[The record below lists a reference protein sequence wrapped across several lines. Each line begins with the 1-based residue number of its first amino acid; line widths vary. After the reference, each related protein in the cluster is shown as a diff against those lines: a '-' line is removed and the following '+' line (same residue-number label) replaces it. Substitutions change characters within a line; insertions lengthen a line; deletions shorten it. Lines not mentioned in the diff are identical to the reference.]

1 MKRCTAIAEC
11 LYLLLPSAG
20 AFCALADIL
29 FGKMHL
35 QYLERAIPID
45 FLCYTMYNLIDTKIS
60 IKGCGLPG
68 IRKNKGV
75 YIMGNKITI
84 IGAGSVG
91 ASIANDMAV
100 MNVATEIVL
109 IDINQQKAF
118 GEAMD
123 IYQGLSFGSPAIVRP
138 GDYEDA
144 EGSDI
149 VVITSGLPRKPG
161 QTRLELAQTNVDIL
175 KSITPNI
182 VKHAPDAIYIIV
194 SNPVDVLTY
203 VFHKISGIPAEH
215 IIGSGTT
222 LDTARLQSELAKEF
236 RISPKNVHAHVYGE
250 HGDTSFVP
258 WSLATISNNRIAYYK
273 DNAPHN
279 ERISFDGDYNEIEE
293 RVRTSGAVVI
303 KAKGVTNYAIAM
315 SVCHIAK
322 CIFNGSGTA
331 LTVSSM
337 MQGEYGLEDVC
348 LSVLCIVDGNGVRG
362 RIQSKL
368 TDEEL
373 GKLHNS
379 ANKLKETIASIN
391 F

>member
-1 MKRCTAIAEC
+1 
-11 LYLLLPSAG
+11 
-20 AFCALADIL
+20 
-29 FGKMHL
+29 
-35 QYLERAIPID
+35 
-45 FLCYTMYNLIDTKIS
+45 
-60 IKGCGLPG
+60 
-68 IRKNKGV
+68 
-75 YIMGNKITI
+75 MGNKITI

-144 EGSDI
+144 EGSSI

-182 VKHAPDAIYIIV
+182 VKAAPNAIYIIV

-203 VFHKISGIPAEH
+203 VFHKISGIPSER
-215 IIGSGTT
+215 IIGSGTI
-222 LDTARLQSELAKEF
+222 LDTSRLQSELAKEF

-258 WSLATISNNRIAYYK
+258 WSLATISNNHIAYYK
-273 DNAPHN
+273 ENAPQN
-279 ERISFDGDYNEIEE
+279 EKIRFNGAYDEFEE
-293 RVRTSGAVVI
+293 RVRTAGAVVI

-315 SVCHIAK
+315 SVCHIVK

-337 MQGEYGLEDVC
+337 MHGEYGLEDVC
-348 LSVLCIVDGNGVRG
+348 LSVLCIVDSEGVRG
-362 RIQSKL
+362 KIQSRL

-373 GKLHNS
+373 EKLHAS
-379 ANKLKETIASIN
+379 ARKLKDTITNIT